1 MVGCSCNIF
10 ASRDLSQSSVTIR
23 RSLQKSAVVKQVE
36 CTSSAR
42 AGFEVF
48 LSSDAAIL
56 LTDAMFLYLS
66 ILETNGVV

>member
-1 MVGCSCNIF
+1 MVGCSCNVF
-10 ASRDLSQSSVTIR
+10 ALRDLSQSSVAIGR
-23 RSLQKSAVVKQVE
+23 CLVRSAVMTQVE

-66 ILETNGVV
+66 ILETNRVI

>member
-1 MVGCSCNIF
+1 MVGCFYNVF
-10 ASRDLSQSSVTIR
+10 ALHDLSQSSVTIR
-23 RSLQKSAVVKQVE
+23 RCFKRSAMINQFE

-56 LTDAMFLYLS
+56 LTEAMFLYLS
-66 ILETNGVV
+66 ILETNEVI

>member
-1 MVGCSCNIF
+1 MVGCYCNVF
-10 ASRDLSQSSVTIR
+10 ASRDLSQSSVTSLR
-23 RSLQKSAVVKQVE
+23 RSAVMKKVE

-66 ILETNGVV
+66 ILETNRVI

>member
-1 MVGCSCNIF
+1 MVGRVLLQFF
-10 ASRDLSQSSVTIR
+10 ALRDLSRSSVTIR
-23 RSLQKSAVVKQVE
+23 RCLQKSAVKQVE

-66 ILETNGVV
+66 ILETNRVI

>member
-1 MVGCSCNIF
+1 MVMCYYNAF
-10 ASRDLSQSSVTIR
+10 ALRNLSHSSATIR
-23 RSLQKSAVVKQVE
+23 RCLEESAVMKQVK

-66 ILETNGVV
+66 ILETNRVI